1 MQIAVAA
8 TPEVA
13 LPTLEA
19 LLASGHDLVAVITQP
34 DRPAGRGLALKE
46 SPVAIWAKNRG
57 ITVRKPDDQEELKLA
72 VADVDLVITIGFGV
86 IIKEEVLKIP
96 RHGFLNLHFSI
107 LPKWQGAAPV
117 QRAIEAGDQ
126 TTGVTVFKLD
136 KGMDTGP
143 IYRQK
148 EIAMPDEATTSSLL
162 QDLAII
168 GAPVVL
174 DAIIAIESDETPLV
188 QSEIGR
194 SRAEKLS
201 KDEGRID
208 WQLPSKKIER
218 KIRAF
223 YPAPGAWTTFRDEAL
238 KIESANARES
248 KAGQPGQILLEG
260 RELFVCTSE
269 GSLQI
274 FTVKPAGKASMP
286 AIDWVNGARLEPEAR
301 FK

>member
-34 DRPAGRGLALKE
+34 DRPAGRGLTLKE
-46 SPVAIWAKNRG
+46 SPVAIWAKDRG
-57 ITVRKPDDQEELKLA
+57 ITVRKPVDQAELKIA
-72 VADVDLVITIGFGV
+72 VTDIDLVITIGFGV
-86 IIKEEVLKIP
+86 IIKEEILNLPK
-96 RHGFLNLHFSI
+96 HGFINLHFSL

-117 QRAIEAGDQ
+117 QRAIEAGDE

-162 QDLAII
+162 QDLGII

-174 DAIIAIESDETPLV
+174 DAIIAIESDEIPLV

-260 RELFVCTSE
+260 KELFVCTSE

-274 FTVKPAGKASMP
+274 FSVKPAGKGSMP
-286 AIDWVNGARLEPEAR
+286 AMDWVNGARLEPEAR